1 MKKFMTMAAI
11 AALAA
16 SASAATLTWGYG
28 NGYLYLADE
37 GASSAVQARDY
48 TGTVSA
54 DAAFVL
60 VYLGSSSTMDI
71 SKITDADVVDRI
83 AYGTTFDGD
92 DNYAATADADYTP
105 TQTGF
110 YGIAFFNGDTYT
122 PLYAVTDYDNG
133 TIGAALTPVVQVTD
147 VSATAFPVNLIGSD
161 GGPVDDYDIHMAG
174 VYATSQSV
182 PEPGIACMALLGIGM
197 MIKRRRA

>member
-1 MKKFMTMAAI
+1 MRKFMTMAAL

-48 TGTVSA
+48 TGTVSG

-71 SKITDADVVDRI
+71 SKITAADVVDTI
-83 AYGTTFDGD
+83 AYGTSFDGD
-92 DNYAATADADYTP
+92 DNYADPGEKAYTP
-105 TQTGF
+105 NETGY
-110 YGIAFFNGDTYT
+110 YGIAFFNGDAYT
-122 PLYAVTDYDNG
+122 PLYAVTDYDSG

-147 VSATAFPVNLIGSD
+147 VSATAFPVKLYGSSGAPMD
-161 GGPVDDYDIHMAG
+161 AYDINMAG
-174 VYATSQSV
+174 VYAKSV